1 MARWLKLLLW
11 LGVALLGAGA
21 LAIVAFARGEPVN
34 ALWIVTAGLC
44 ATAISYRFYSRWLA
58 VKVLELDDNRA
69 TPALV
74 VDDGKDFVPTNRWMA
89 FGHHFA
95 AIAGPGPLVGPV
107 LAAQFGYLPGTLWI
121 LIGATLG
128 GGVHDMIV
136 LFASVRRRGK
146 TLGQMVKEEIGS
158 AVGALAMLSVLSI
171 MVILLAVLALVVVQ
185 ALAKSPWGVFTM
197 ATTIPVA
204 LIMGIGL
211 RSGKIGVGVM
221 TVFGLAGLLFGVWG
235 GQFLHQYP
243 MIESWFQHDQK
254 WLAWAIMLYGLAA
267 SALPVWLLLTPR
279 DYLST
284 FLKLGAVAALAVAV
298 VIIHPTLQMPALS
311 RFIDG
316 SGLVFAGPVFPFV
329 CITIACGA
337 VSGFHSLIAS
347 GTTPKMIEREAR
359 IRSIGYGAM
368 VTEMMV
374 ALMALIAASVLSPG
388 QYFAIN
394 AKGTPTEVVAKV
406 SAAGFPVTQ
415 GEMTKLASDLG
426 ETTMFNRAGG
436 APTFAVGMA
445 HMFSRLTSNPTAL
458 ALWYHFAIMFEA
470 LFILTTIDAG
480 TRVGRFLLQD
490 FLGQLWRPLGNTQS
504 LGANLFASVLL
515 VSAWGWFLYQ
525 GVLDPLGGIN
535 SLWPLFGLAN
545 QLLSVIALCLGTT
558 ILIKMGKAR
567 YAWTTVGP
575 LVFMI
580 VVTFSAGWMKIFSRR
595 SADRLPERRADARR
609 ESGGA
614 ADERRLRA
622 AGRHLPAQ
630 RPGRGSFPPPRA
642 PDRARLRAGMVAPA
656 PREQTSGAARE
667 RVRPVGRDSL
677 GRETNARKTN
687 ARGREGVDGT
697 ADRAVSRDRSARGD
711 RGAARENAARQFP
724 ARRFWECDRA
734 LSAGPVARALGVR
747 GAYGSSRLGAAEE
760 RRDALSRVG
769 GGAFPRQPA
778 NEKLWRLRDVGFAGV
793 RSARP
798 ENLLAHLR

>member
-1 MARWLKLLLW
+1 MTRLLKLLLW
-11 LGVALLGAGA
+11 LGIALLGAAAVAVLA
-21 LAIVAFARGEPVN
+21 LARGEPVN

-58 VKVLELDDNRA
+58 AKVLALDDNRA

-74 VDDGKDFVPTNRWMA
+74 VDDGKDFVATNRWMA

-146 TLGQMVKEEIGS
+146 TLGQMVKEEIGN
-158 AVGALAMLSVLSI
+158 AVGALAIVSVLAI

-204 LIMGIGL
+204 VIMGLGL
-211 RSGKIGVGVM
+211 RSGRVGVGWM
-221 TVFGLAGLLFGVWG
+221 TVFGLLGLLFAVWG
-235 GQFLHQYP
+235 GQFLHNFP
-243 MIESWFQHDQK
+243 ALENWFQHDQK
-254 WLAWAIMLYGLAA
+254 WLAWAVMIYGFAA

-298 VIIHPTLQMPALS
+298 IIIHPPLQMPALS

-316 SGLVFAGPVFPFV
+316 TGLVFAGPVFPFV

-347 GTTPKMIEREAR
+347 GTTPKMIEREAQ

-374 ALMALIAASVLSPG
+374 ALMALIAACVLQPG
-388 QYFAIN
+388 EYFAIN
-394 AKGTPTEVVAKV
+394 AKGAPSEVVAKV
-406 SAAGFPVTQ
+406 SAAGFPVTEV
-415 GEMTKLASDLG
+415 EMNKLATDLG
-426 ETTMFNRAGG
+426 ESTMFNRAGG

-445 HMFSRLTSNPTAL
+445 HMFSRLTTNPTAL

-490 FLGQLWRPLGNTQS
+490 LLGQIWRPLGDTRS
-504 LGANLFASVLL
+504 WGANLFASVLL

-558 ILIKMGKAR
+558 ILIKMGKVR

-575 LVFMI
+575 LLFMT
-580 VVTFSAGWMKIFSRR
+580 VVTFSAGYLKIFST
-595 SADRLPERRADARR
+595 DPKIGFL
-609 ESGGA
+609 
-614 ADERRLRA
+614 
-622 AGRHLPAQ
+622 
-630 RPGRGSFPPPRA
+630 
-642 PDRARLRAGMVAPA
+642 
-656 PREQTSGAARE
+656 SGARMLERNVAAQAANVDFARQAVIYRLNALVALAFLILVLLIVAGCARE
-667 RVRPVGRDSL
+667 
-677 GRETNARKTN
+677 
-687 ARGREGVDGT
+687 
-697 ADRAVSRDRSARGD
+697 
-711 RGAARENAARQFP
+711 
-724 ARRFWECDRA
+724 W
-734 LSAGPVARALGVR
+734 
-747 GAYGSSRLGAAEE
+747 
-760 RRDALSRVG
+760 
-769 GGAFPRQPA
+769 
-778 NEKLWRLRDVGFAGV
+778 WRLLGGTKPVVLHESEFVPLARVQVGI
-793 RSARP
+793 R
-798 ENLLAHLR
+798 